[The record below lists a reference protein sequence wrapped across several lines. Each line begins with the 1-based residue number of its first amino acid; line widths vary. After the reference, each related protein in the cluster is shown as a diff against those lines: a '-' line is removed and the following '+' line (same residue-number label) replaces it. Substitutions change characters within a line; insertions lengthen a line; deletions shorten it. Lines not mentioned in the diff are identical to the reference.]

1 MITGNQ
7 HLKTSIMKLR
17 LELAI
22 LALAVFTVSCK
33 ENKEQEK
40 GENVTETEQKDE
52 NTTYA
57 EISVKK
63 GGEWQG
69 REYIGGQF
77 ENVSRVE
84 LPAEHTDHSWYIRYE
99 GPGWE
104 NSQVGYRLYLDWRNA
119 IDIFGKKSDTIVLH
133 RVGQDGFASYHDK
146 ADWGMD
152 ILKAGKS
159 LGIGSYGRYMND
171 TVAHFREVE
180 NTVAEVSNSE
190 NSSEVKIDYSGWT
203 TGDKTIDMEAKL
215 SIFDED
221 RFTKVELTPSEAISG
236 LTTGIVK
243 FDDVELI
250 KKESE
255 DGQWAYIATYGAQ
268 TLVDDEDQLGMAIFY
283 NTDEVKEITEGPHD
297 HLVVFKEQET
307 PVTYYF
313 LAAWEQE
320 PGGITSKEDFEADLN
335 QKLETLQQNGKLE

>member
-1 MITGNQ
+1 
-7 HLKTSIMKLR
+7 MKIKLQ
-17 LELAI
+17 LTI
-22 LALAVFTVSCK
+22 LALAVLTVSCK
-33 ENKEQEK
+33 ENKEQDKQE
-40 GENVTETEQKDE
+40 EVTETEQKE
-52 NTTYA
+52 ERTTYA

-63 GGEWQG
+63 GGTWEG
-69 REYIGGQF
+69 REYKDGEF
-77 ENVSRVE
+77 ENVSRVDVPE
-84 LPAEHTDHSWYIRYE
+84 EHTDHSWYIRYE

-119 IDIFGKKSDTIVLH
+119 IDIFGKKTDTMVLH
-133 RVGQDGFASYHDK
+133 QVGQDGFDSYHEE

-152 ILKAGKS
+152 ILKAGQS
-159 LGIGSYGRYMND
+159 LGIGSYGRFMND
-171 TVAHFREVE
+171 SVAHFREVE

-190 NSSEVKIDYSGWT
+190 GSSEVKIEYSGWK
-203 TGDKTIDMEAKL
+203 TGDKTIDLTTTL
-215 SIFDED
+215 SIFEED
-221 RFTKVELTPSEAISG
+221 RFTKAELAPSEAISG

-283 NTDEVKEITEGPHD
+283 NLEEIEEVTEGPHD
-297 HLVVFKEQET
+297 HLVVFKEQEA

-320 PGGITSKEDFEADLN
+320 PGGITSKEDFEANLN
-335 QKLETLQQNGKLE
+335 QKLETLQENGKLE

>member
-1 MITGNQ
+1 
-7 HLKTSIMKLR
+7 MKLKIT
-17 LELAI
+17 LLTLAV
-22 LALAVFTVSCK
+22 LALTVSCK
-33 ENKEQEK
+33 NSKESERKEVEKQEK
-40 GENVTETEQKDE
+40 TETKKDQK
-52 NTTYA
+52 TYA
-57 EISVKK
+57 EISIKK
-63 GGEWQG
+63 GGNWEG
-69 REYIGGQF
+69 REYIEGEF
-77 ENVSRVE
+77 ENVSRVDVPE
-84 LPAEHTDHSWYIRYE
+84 EHTDHSWYIRYE

-119 IDIFGKKSDTIVLH
+119 IDIFGKKTDTMVLH
-133 RVGQDGFASYHDK
+133 KVGQDGFDSYHEE

-190 NSSEVKIDYSGWT
+190 SSSEVKIEYSGWT
-203 TGDKTIDMEAKL
+203 TGNKTIDL
-215 SIFDED
+215 TSTLTIYPED
-221 RFTKVELTPSEAISG
+221 RFTKAELDPSEAIAG

-243 FDDVELI
+243 FDEVELI
-250 KKESE
+250 QKESE
-255 DGQWAYIATYGAQ
+255 NGEWGYIATYGAQ
-268 TLVDDEDQLGMAIFY
+268 TLVDDKDKLGMAIFY
-283 NTDEVKEITEGPHD
+283 NTNEVEETTEGPHD

-335 QKLETLQQNGKLE
+335 QKLESLNANGKLK